1 MICFYLYKNV
11 ILVFTEFYFVIF
23 NGFSGQNFF
32 PDWLCMLYNIL
43 FSSWHCLIAFYLEK
57 DVNDHLSFRYS
68 KIYQAGQL
76 GKTFNFLVF
85 WKWILMAMV
94 HGAFCFYLPI
104 ISGTAA
110 LSDSGQRGE
119 HWHHATTSFTVII
132 HLVFYKLLLETRHL
146 NLYTV
151 LTGMLSLL
159 IYYMVLFYFS
169 EINAVS
175 EALQPELQGVMQGLI
190 ETPNFWV
197 KIGVT
202 PLVCLVPDLFM
213 KLLQKL
219 FYPNPIDKVL
229 QLTKEKTKIS
239 VDNKNQDFLQLI
251 ENENSPI
258 SADYGLPGESD

>member
-104 ISGTAA
+104 ISSTAA
-110 LSDSGQRGE
+110 LSDSG
-119 HWHHATTSFTVII
+119 
-132 HLVFYKLLLETRHL
+132 
-146 NLYTV
+146 
-151 LTGMLSLL
+151 
-159 IYYMVLFYFS
+159 
-169 EINAVS
+169 
-175 EALQPELQGVMQGLI
+175 
-190 ETPNFWV
+190 
-197 KIGVT
+197 
-202 PLVCLVPDLFM
+202 
-213 KLLQKL
+213 
-219 FYPNPIDKVL
+219 
-229 QLTKEKTKIS
+229 
-239 VDNKNQDFLQLI
+239 
-251 ENENSPI
+251 
-258 SADYGLPGESD
+258 